1 MRVMLKWRWINR
13 TSVLLY
19 HELYVH
25 LNQIINSVFVTISV
39 FMESMIQNIQ
49 IYSLSTLPDAM
60 QSILNRA
67 VLSNFKSRSN
77 SMPVLK
83 TAGLSQNSTKSLI
96 WSNIFWNRNFP
107 ATLSLLEAL
116 LGLIKLFKIFPREL
130 DRPCEFHIVK
140 SKVDIFA
147 VGAFQLKI
155 TSLRTENEM
164 YHSALSVKINIFHWK
179 IKAKFSHGV
188 KKSTW

>member
-1 MRVMLKWRWINR
+1 MRVLWRWENR

-67 VLSNFKSRSN
+67 VSSNFKSRSN
-77 SMPVLK
+77 PMPVLK
-83 TAGLSQNSTKSLI
+83 TTCLSQNSTKSLI

-140 SKVDIFA
+140 SKVDIIA
-147 VGAFQLKI
+147 VGAIQLKI

-164 YHSALSVKINIFHWK
+164 YHSALSVKINIFRW
-179 IKAKFSHGV
+179 
-188 KKSTW
+188 

>member
-1 MRVMLKWRWINR
+1 MH
-13 TSVLLY
+13 Y

-83 TAGLSQNSTKSLI
+83 TAGLPQNSTKSLI

-116 LGLIKLFKIFPREL
+116 LGLKKLFKIFPREL

-140 SKVDIFA
+140 SKVDILA

-164 YHSALSVKINIFHWK
+164 YH
-179 IKAKFSHGV
+179 
-188 KKSTW
+188 

>member
-1 MRVMLKWRWINR
+1 MRVLWRWENR

-67 VLSNFKSRSN
+67 VSSNFKSRFN
-77 SMPVLK
+77 PMPVLK
-83 TAGLSQNSTKSLI
+83 TAGLSKNSTKSLI

-116 LGLIKLFKIFPREL
+116 LGLINFSRFSRGNLTDHVNSTLWNQKSIFLLLALF
-130 DRPCEFHIVK
+130 
-140 SKVDIFA
+140 S
-147 VGAFQLKI
+147 
-155 TSLRTENEM
+155 
-164 YHSALSVKINIFHWK
+164 WK
-179 IKAKFSHGV
+179 
-188 KKSTW
+188 

>member
-1 MRVMLKWRWINR
+1 MRVLLKWRWENR

-116 LGLIKLFKIFPREL
+116 LGLINFSRFSRGNLTDHVNSTLWNQKSIFLLLALF
-130 DRPCEFHIVK
+130 
-140 SKVDIFA
+140 S
-147 VGAFQLKI
+147 
-155 TSLRTENEM
+155 
-164 YHSALSVKINIFHWK
+164 WK
-179 IKAKFSHGV
+179 
-188 KKSTW
+188 

>member
-1 MRVMLKWRWINR
+1 M
-13 TSVLLY
+13 LY

-83 TAGLSQNSTKSLI
+83 TAGSSQNSTKSLI

-140 SKVDIFA
+140 SKVDIIA
-147 VGAFQLKI
+147 VGAIQLKI

-164 YHSALSVKINIFHWK
+164 YHSALSVKINIFR
-179 IKAKFSHGV
+179 
-188 KKSTW
+188 